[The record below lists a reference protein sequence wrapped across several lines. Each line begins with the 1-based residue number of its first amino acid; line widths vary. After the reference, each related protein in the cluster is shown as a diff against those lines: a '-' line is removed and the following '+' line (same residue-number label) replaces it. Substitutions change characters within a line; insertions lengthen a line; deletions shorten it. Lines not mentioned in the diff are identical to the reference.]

1 VAVAQWS
8 PILVANRWC
17 GCMLT
22 AGVRSCSRTAEG
34 CARARFRVRESKSS
48 AYERQPMNQNSDK
61 IASVVKSIGRY
72 IEETGIGVG
81 QLVTA
86 TGLDAKVVRAIVSG
100 NYTPSPSQ
108 RQRLAEA
115 LGVSTDDISW
125 GHAVPVQHMRGNGP
139 QCGRST

>member
-1 VAVAQWS
+1 MAAVMK
-8 PILVANRWC
+8 PI
-17 GCMLT
+17 
-22 AGVRSCSRTAEG
+22 
-34 CARARFRVRESKSS
+34 AR
-48 AYERQPMNQNSDK
+48 YM
-61 IASVVKSIGRY
+61 
-72 IEETGIGVG
+72 EETGISVS

-86 TGLDAKVVRAIVSG
+86 TGLDAKLVRAIVSG

-108 RQRLAEA
+108 RQRLAAA